1 MALARA
7 GPSTM
12 GYMAEP
18 VTKAK
23 TLVTDD
29 GVPIDT
35 VHLAKDSDLAIV
47 LAHGFTLSW
56 QRPPVWRI
64 ASRLNQLAGV
74 VALDFR
80 GHGRSGGLTTM
91 GDKEIMDL
99 DVAVRYARELGYQRV
114 AAVGFSMGAS
124 IALRYAGLVGGGLD
138 AVVSVSS
145 PGWWYY
151 RGTERM
157 RRVHFAVEHRIGRLI
172 TRKAYDTRITPE
184 AWDPVPVPPDQAAA
198 RIPGIP
204 LLVVHG
210 DEDPYFPVEHAQ
222 QIFRAAHEPKELWLL
237 PGYGHAESACRPALT
252 DRIGR
257 WTATAAHAPAAQ
269 ALAQALAPSPEPALS
284 EMGTDGTEDTAVEA
298 AGATG
303 LPGAGREGYQP
314 EGSGMPSL

>member
-1 MALARA
+1 
-7 GPSTM
+7 M

-18 VTKAK
+18 VTKAVTK
-23 TLVTDD
+23 TETLVTDD
-29 GVPIDT
+29 GIPIDT
-35 VHLAKDSDLAIV
+35 AYLSQDSDLAIV

-56 QRPPVWRI
+56 QRPAVWRI
-64 ASRLNQLAGV
+64 ATRLNELAGV
-74 VALDFR
+74 LTFDFR
-80 GHGRSGGLTTM
+80 GHGRSGGLSTL

-124 IALRYAGLVGGGLD
+124 IVLRYAGLAGGGL
-138 AVVSVSS
+138 AAAVSVSS

-157 RRVHFAVEHRIGRLI
+157 RRVHFAVEHRLGRMIAKRALN
-172 TRKAYDTRITPE
+172 TRISAEP
-184 AWDPVPVPPDQAAA
+184 WDPVPVPPDQAAA

-210 DEDPYFPVEHAQ
+210 DSDPYFPVEHAQ
-222 QIFRAAHEPKELWLL
+222 QIFRAAHDPKELWLL
-237 PGYGHAESACRPALT
+237 PGYGHAESACSPALT
-252 DRIGR
+252 DRIGA
-257 WTATAAHAPAAQ
+257 WVAAAAHAPAAQ
-269 ALAQALAPSPEPALS
+269 ALAAAVPAPAEAAPA
-284 EMGTDGTEDTAVEA
+284 DADNAQTAVEA

-303 LPGAGREGYQP
+303 LPAEGLPAGGAAAEGYQP